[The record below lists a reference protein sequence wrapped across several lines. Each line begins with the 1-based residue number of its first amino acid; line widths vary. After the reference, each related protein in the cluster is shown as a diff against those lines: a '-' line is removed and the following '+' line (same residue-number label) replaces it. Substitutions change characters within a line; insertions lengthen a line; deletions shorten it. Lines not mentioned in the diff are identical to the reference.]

1 MIKKHIFI
9 NNKTQATKINT
20 VTGIQAEQLRNSG
33 KMIISRQFIN
43 PLQMWHNLNIGNE
56 SEWNLCRN

>member
-56 SEWNLCRN
+56 SE